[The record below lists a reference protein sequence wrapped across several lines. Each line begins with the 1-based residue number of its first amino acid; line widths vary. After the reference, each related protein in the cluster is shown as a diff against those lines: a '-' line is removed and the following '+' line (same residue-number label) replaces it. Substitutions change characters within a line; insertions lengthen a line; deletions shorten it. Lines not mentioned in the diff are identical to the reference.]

1 MPLRDTVPQYL
12 FSYAEIE
19 YLEDPT
25 GTLDITTVSN
35 SEFSSRFQPSPTFSP
50 ENYHRSSWYWYR
62 IAVAHNAASAH
73 QWQIE
78 FFDQTID
85 EIDFYTPVG
94 EGFERQTFGDNLPF
108 HARPIRHKNFFVK
121 LPAEYNGVHTYY
133 FRVKSRQQANILV
146 VLRTSDYFINYALD
160 EYFFFGIFYGMILVF
175 CFYNLLMFLAVRE
188 RHYVWYILYLLA
200 IGLYEM
206 SVDGIAFQYLWPS
219 AVGWNQYAPGITLYL
234 ASSFAVFFASSLLNL
249 RQDHGRLYRLLVG
262 AFAFRTLF
270 LVISLTAAPDWFRW
284 RLIEIIP
291 LGVAFYAAIRCLQKG
306 YRAARFLVVG
316 YAFLFLGIAI
326 KVIQYVDLNWLPL
339 GGLTHYSLGF
349 GFIMEMMFL
358 SFANGDRI
366 RILRVERERAQQR
379 MIEQLRINENLK
391 DTLNQQLEEQVRLKT
406 RELVEKSAFIEQ
418 QNLQLAEANK
428 QLERQA
434 REIAEMNAL
443 LARDNVELK
452 QNVEMVTE
460 ARILSRGV
468 DFEEF
473 SQLYPDDDH
482 CLKFLAGLKWQ
493 NGYSCSKCSHS
504 NYSEGRSP
512 WSRRCTRCGY
522 DESATA
528 FTLLQNTR
536 LPITKA
542 FYMIFL
548 VYNAKGNIS
557 SHKLSSILDIRQS
570 TCWSYSAKI
579 RKAMK
584 EQRRRGLAPTAGW
597 DSILLVGKS

>member
-1 MPLRDTVPQYL
+1 
-12 FSYAEIE
+12 
-19 YLEDPT
+19 
-25 GTLDITTVSN
+25 
-35 SEFSSRFQPSPTFSP
+35 
-50 ENYHRSSWYWYR
+50 
-62 IAVAHNAASAH
+62 
-73 QWQIE
+73 
-78 FFDQTID
+78 
-85 EIDFYTPVG
+85 
-94 EGFERQTFGDNLPF
+94 
-108 HARPIRHKNFFVK
+108 
-121 LPAEYNGVHTYY
+121 
-133 FRVKSRQQANILV
+133 
-146 VLRTSDYFINYALD
+146 
-160 EYFFFGIFYGMILVF
+160 
-175 CFYNLLMFLAVRE
+175 
-188 RHYVWYILYLLA
+188 
-200 IGLYEM
+200 
-206 SVDGIAFQYLWPS
+206 
-219 AVGWNQYAPGITLYL
+219 
-234 ASSFAVFFASSLLNL
+234 
-249 RQDHGRLYRLLVG
+249 
-262 AFAFRTLF
+262 
-270 LVISLTAAPDWFRW
+270 
-284 RLIEIIP
+284 
-291 LGVAFYAAIRCLQKG
+291 
-306 YRAARFLVVG
+306 
-316 YAFLFLGIAI
+316 
-326 KVIQYVDLNWLPL
+326 
-339 GGLTHYSLGF
+339 
-349 GFIMEMMFL
+349 
-358 SFANGDRI
+358 
-366 RILRVERERAQQR
+366 
-379 MIEQLRINENLK
+379 
-391 DTLNQQLEEQVRLKT
+391 
-406 RELVEKSAFIEQ
+406 
-418 QNLQLAEANK
+418 
-428 QLERQA
+428 
-434 REIAEMNAL
+434 
-443 LARDNVELK
+443 K